1 MLANAFQYA
10 REQRLA
16 VVAPNFPNLESPDLL
31 VNSTTL
37 RHFTTALASQ
47 STGVLLVASTAPEN
61 VTALTKRLKFNKV
74 FYL

>member
-47 STGVLLVASTAPEN
+47 STGVLLVTSTAPEN

-74 FYL
+74 FHL